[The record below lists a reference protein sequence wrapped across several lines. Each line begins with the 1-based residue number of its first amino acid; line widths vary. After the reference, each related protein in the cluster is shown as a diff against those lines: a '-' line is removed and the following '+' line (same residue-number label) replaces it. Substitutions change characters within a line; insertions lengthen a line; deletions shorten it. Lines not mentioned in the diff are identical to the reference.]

1 LILNKIPKFEYKPLS
16 SVDDWTDLIGEVKNS
31 KKRKIKGAKVLIIKN
46 YFDIVLREKIK
57 QGVVR
62 EVDVER
68 AKQLANAGVGE
79 IIEMSKLG

>member
-1 LILNKIPKFEYKPLS
+1 MSDF
-16 SVDDWTDLIGEVKNS
+16 
-31 KKRKIKGAKVLIIKN
+31 KKGKKKKGAKVLIIKN
-46 YFDIVLREKIK
+46 YFDVVLKRKVK

-79 IIEMSKLG
+79 IIEMSKLEN